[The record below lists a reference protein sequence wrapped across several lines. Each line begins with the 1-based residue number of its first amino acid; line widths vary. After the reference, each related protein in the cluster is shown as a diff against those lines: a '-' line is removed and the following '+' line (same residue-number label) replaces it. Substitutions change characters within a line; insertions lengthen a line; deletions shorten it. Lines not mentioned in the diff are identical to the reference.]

1 MSKQSESEI
10 QETGQTQAD
19 TLLNINFDLSLPYE
33 RPSFIEVPASSDIGF
48 EYIQLDLERLNNL
61 KKNNF
66 WNYLINNIQPH
77 LRFGETL
84 TIDKLISYYPKY
96 EEPLFTMKNSLNFF
110 VEKIYHWVIKLTE
123 DEEDN
128 VANIEKKIKSLAG
141 ICLDKDKVLT
151 DETFLILI
159 KQQRNNP
166 NKDDVERIWQLLAC
180 LSNSLLPSENFIYPL
195 YNYYVAIIDNHP
207 EERIKEWAKYC
218 IKRLYELDRA
228 KFKRNFN
235 PSSRE
240 IAYSKARKKIPLNI
254 NLQNGRNFEL
264 FVESYYS
271 VSDILK
277 IILKKLG
284 INKSYWVYFG
294 LRENVEK
301 HRQLE
306 ERPLN
311 DNILIGD
318 VISNFELVMKL
329 GGSSIR
335 SCRVYLVLKVLPTE
349 KQAIESLKNFLLY
362 GFVYNMFYDKE
373 CLDRIDIIKK
383 WGTLFQLEYG
393 DFSEKPG
400 FIKTKLRSYYHSFF
414 LKYYSDES
422 FITSVEDNYKT
433 RTGMDR
439 DTCIKDILGLGEDNQ
454 HDLYNYF
461 RVKFRN
467 SNNQNFREMH
477 ENMIIAISN
486 NYFSILEEV
495 SKEKVMDIELEEV
508 MSWGINE
515 GLFVLCYGDKF
526 ETIKLYFECFNPYEI
541 ADLLFAYAN
550 LKNGREPGSLVQK
563 HEQLDKFMT
572 NEKVRKVNL
581 FSFK

>member
-1 MSKQSESEI
+1 MEEGTS
-10 QETGQTQAD
+10 QAD
-19 TLLNINFDLSLPYE
+19 TLLNINFDLNLPYE
-33 RPSFIEVPASSDIGF
+33 RPAPMEIPPSADTGF

-84 TIDKLISYYPKY
+84 SIDKLISFYPKY

-110 VEKIYHWVIKLTE
+110 VEKIYSWVIKLTE
-123 DEEDN
+123 EDDEDS
-128 VANIEKKIKSLAG
+128 VSIEKKIKSLAG
-141 ICLDKDKVLT
+141 ICLDKEKVLT
-151 DETFLILI
+151 DETYLILI

-166 NKDDVERIWQLLAC
+166 NKDNVERIWQLLAC
-180 LSNSLLPSENFIYPL
+180 LSNSLLPSQSFIYPL

-207 EERIKEWAKYC
+207 EVRIKEWAKYC

-240 IAYSKARKKIPLNI
+240 ISQSKHRKKIPINI
-254 NLQNGRNFEL
+254 NLQNGRNFDL
-264 FVESYYS
+264 NVESYYS

-277 IILKKLG
+277 IMLKKLG
-284 INKSYWVYFG
+284 VSKNLWIYFG
-294 LRENVEK
+294 LRECVEK
-301 HRQLE
+301 HRQVE
-306 ERPLN
+306 EKPLN
-311 DNILIGD
+311 DHILIGD
-318 VISNFELVMKL
+318 VISNFELVQKL
-329 GGSSIR
+329 GGSAVK
-335 SCRVYLVLKVLPTE
+335 SCRIYLVLKILPTD

-373 CLDRIDIIKK
+373 CLDRIDLVKK

-400 FIKTKLRSYYHSFF
+400 FIKTKLRNYYHPFF
-414 LKYYSDES
+414 HKYFNDEN
-422 FITSVEDNYKT
+422 FINSVEENYKT

-439 DTCIKDILGLGEDNQ
+439 DACIKDILGFGEDNQ
-454 HDLYNYF
+454 HDLYSYF

-495 SKEKVMDIELEEV
+495 SKEKVMDVELEEV
-508 MSWGINE
+508 MSWGIND

-526 ETIKLYFECFNPYEI
+526 ETVKLYFECFNPYEV

-550 LKNGREPGSLVQK
+550 MKNDAEPGSLVQK
-563 HEQLDKFMT
+563 HEQLDKFMK
-572 NEKVRKVNL
+572 NDKVRKVNL
-581 FSFK
+581 FTFK